1 MFWGVFALG
10 FHSPSQP
17 SETGDDLATGPI
29 VVGQLMAEL
38 ERICADGSW
47 VDSEPVSPVSSA
59 SEAEPEGRSPPPGV
73 RARR

>member
-17 SETGDDLATGPI
+17 NEAGDDLATGPI

-47 VDSEPVSPVSSA
+47 VDSAAKPPSPSLETRGDDPA
-59 SEAEPEGRSPPPGV
+59 PT
-73 RARR
+73 ARRR

>member
-17 SETGDDLATGPI
+17 NEAGDDLATGPI

-47 VDSEPVSPVSSA
+47 VDSGCDPNA
-59 SEAEPEGRSPPPGV
+59 AMDLRSLEQEV
-73 RARR
+73 EKEDQH

>member
-1 MFWGVFALG
+1 MFWGVFTLG

-17 SETGDDLATGPI
+17 NETGDDLATGPI

-47 VDSEPVSPVSSA
+47 VDSGCGSQA
-59 SEAEPEGRSPPPGV
+59 ATDLRSLEQEV
-73 RARR
+73 EKEDQH